1 MSHKYK
7 GRKEEEKMLFYRF
20 DAMLATKI
28 FQAKK
33 AMRNFIKN
41 EDGDT
46 NIISIIIILV
56 IVIGLAITF
65 RKNIKELADN
75 IWKRINTDASDFT

>member
-1 MSHKYK
+1 
-7 GRKEEEKMLFYRF
+7 MLFYRF

-33 AMRNFIKN
+33 AMRNFITN

-46 NIISIIIILV
+46 NVISIIIILV
-56 IVIGLAITF
+56 IIIGLAVTF
-65 RKNIKELADN
+65 RDEIEELAGN
-75 IWKRINTDASDFT
+75 IWDRIDTDASDFT